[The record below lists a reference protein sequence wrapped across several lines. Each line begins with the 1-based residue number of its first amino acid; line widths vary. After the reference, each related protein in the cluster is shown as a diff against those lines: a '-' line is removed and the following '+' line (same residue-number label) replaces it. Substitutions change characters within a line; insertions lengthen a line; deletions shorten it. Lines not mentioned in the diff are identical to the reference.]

1 MDSFNLN
8 SVTGIPYLS
17 NSSGNINGLATANPT
32 IIIVVIVIIICYYAL
47 FASLGNGTSTTTT
60 VTSSASSETLFI
72 EILLWSVFVILIL
85 LNGMAYF
92 FNFDITAGI
101 KNIFSAEPVIDIN
114 VSQESSSSSG
124 GGGGGGGD
132 GPEPVPEITRKKQV
146 FHVPGNKYTYEDSKA
161 ICTAYG
167 GELASIKEMDEAY
180 TKGSDWCSYGWSKDQ
195 MALYPT
201 QYEKWEKLR
210 KIKGHENDCGRPGI
224 NGGYIGNPNVRFGV
238 NCYGYKPE
246 INETETNMMNNTQL
260 YPKTEKEIE
269 FEKKVDY
276 WKNKLSEI
284 IVSPFNSSN
293 WSIV

>member
-1 MDSFNLN
+1 MESINLN

-17 NSSGNINGLATANPT
+17 DSYGNVNGMTMANPV
-32 IIIVVIVIIICYYAL
+32 ILIVVVVILICYYAL
-47 FASLGNGTSTTTT
+47 FASLGSGTTTTTT
-60 VTSSASSETLFI
+60 VSSSASSETMFI

-101 KNIFSAEPVIDIN
+101 KNIFSAEPEIDIR
-114 VSQESSSSSG
+114 VSQAQATNNSG
-124 GGGGGGGD
+124 NEEN
-132 GPEPVPEITRKKQV
+132 EPIPEITRQKQV

-167 GELASIKEMDEAY
+167 GDLASIKEMDAAY

-201 QYEKWEKLR
+201 QYEKWDKLR

-224 NGGYIGNPNVRFGV
+224 NGGYIANPNVRFGV

-246 INETETNMMNNTQL
+246 MNEAEASLMNTTQL
-260 YPKTEKEIE
+260 YPKTAKEIA

-276 WKNKLSEI
+276 WKTKLTDI
-284 IVSPFNSSN
+284 IVSPFNNSN